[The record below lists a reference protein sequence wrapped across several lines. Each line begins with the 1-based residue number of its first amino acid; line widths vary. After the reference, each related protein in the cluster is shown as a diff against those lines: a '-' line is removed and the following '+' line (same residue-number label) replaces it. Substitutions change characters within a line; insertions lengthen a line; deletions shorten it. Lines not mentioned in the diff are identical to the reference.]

1 MKKTNSDKFYLD
13 RNISPIVAASCS
25 CWRKFLKDEGGKP
38 NYYFVITAKPLE
50 IEILT
55 SLMFWL
61 LYILFLILSFFFA
74 GRQFIVTLWPDIM
87 AYSFQTGPSSHDP
100 LGRSRSEISLEVALS
115 ILICLTSIFDNFLVV
130 YVVNKDSRL
139 KCVTNIFILNL
150 ALTDIFMA
158 TLCMPFWVISLHSGT
173 WIFSEKWCQLS
184 AAILSTLAA
193 TSNLNMGL
201 IAFNRYVR
209 VVKPAMYSRLF
220 PSKRMARFYCAFVW
234 IASTLVATPPLY
246 GWGNMVYHPSLAVCT
261 LSWKIQ
267 HISYAIVLLGVWVN
281 GTTIAIFYSYYKI
294 YKILK
299 ESTQNLNAH
308 STQHGAASSE
318 RRRTDIKLLKTSFA
332 VVCTFVVTMGPGS
345 VVAICETAGCLI
357 PRTIFLAAIYLMFT
371 NSFINPIIYGIMNPQ
386 FQAAFKRTFKFCS
399 VWKQPNKSEL
409 DRKWH
414 QALQP
419 SSMFWDHMRTTLIF
433 SGRRR
438 LLSLDENMALCMHT
452 LPCLERNIGKYIVC
466 L

>member
-1 MKKTNSDKFYLD
+1 
-13 RNISPIVAASCS
+13 
-25 CWRKFLKDEGGKP
+25 
-38 NYYFVITAKPLE
+38 
-50 IEILT
+50 
-55 SLMFWL
+55 
-61 LYILFLILSFFFA
+61 
-74 GRQFIVTLWPDIM
+74 M

-130 YVVNKDSRL
+130 HVVNKDSRL

-173 WIFSEKWCQLS
+173 WILSEKWCQLS

-193 TSNLNMGL
+193 TSHLNMGL
-201 IAFNRYVR
+201 IAFNRYIR

-220 PSKRMARFYCAFVW
+220 PSKRMARFYCALVW

-246 GWGNMVYHPSLAVCT
+246 GWGNMVYHPSFAVCT

-308 STQHGAASSE
+308 NIQHGAASSE

-332 VVCTFVVTMGPGS
+332 IVCTFVVTTGPGY

-357 PRTIFLAAIYLMFT
+357 PRTISLAAIYLMFT
-371 NSFINPIIYGIMNPQ
+371 SSFVNPIIYGIMNPQ
-386 FQAAFKRTFKFCS
+386 FQVAFKRTLSFARCGNNQISQSWTGNGIRPCS
-399 VWKQPNKSEL
+399 QVRCPE
-409 DRKWH
+409 
-414 QALQP
+414 
-419 SSMFWDHMRTTLIF
+419 TI
-433 SGRRR
+433 
-438 LLSLDENMALCMHT
+438 
-452 LPCLERNIGKYIVC
+452 
-466 L
+466 